1 VTPPESESPS
11 QDRIE
16 LPEDKTPNF
25 DKKLSPSASAIL
37 KFVKAFEE
45 GGQLNVFSADAEF
58 EKLRKMVMSY
68 RGSLH
73 SLLTQRL
80 KEVVALGGVSI
91 ITQNDIF
98 QEIVTLWEKN
108 ISNLTR
114 SELPFLKHVLKNPGL
129 SLKELSE
136 QSGLSYPQSRRAQK
150 RLTDGGVL
158 KIGGMLNPNRLG
170 LDRVLI
176 ILETPSLVLTGPYIQ
191 KVLYVDGSPS
201 IVFMVANIPCERT
214 GELIDVVRSL
224 RDASSNVSVWRLS
237 TGMPRFDGTYF
248 SPQKGWELDLL
259 HFRLMLRT
267 GGDALTLSEIPA
279 PRSDSNPSRYT
290 GAEVSVM
297 DALIENLDG
306 TAGDIVQTTSLSE
319 SSAFRK
325 RSLLLKEKIILP
337 RARVSIPQLGD
348 RVISLFESDIAG
360 EIQPGFSKLPLTY
373 QSQIQ
378 NLENPKEKRVLL
390 STALPT
396 GSGQD
401 MINIMKDEISKI
413 HRYSVHSVAAGVGTT
428 TKVSSM
434 FDRRTKTWKWDTSRF
449 FDAVSYE
456 VMRNV
461 ASESEIPL
469 DLA

>member
-1 VTPPESESPS
+1 MTPPESESPS

-150 RLTDGGVL
+150 RLIDGGVL

-176 ILETPSLVLTGPYIQ
+176 VLENPSLVLTGPYIQ
-191 KVLYVDGSPS
+191 KALYVDGSPP

-214 GELIDVVRSL
+214 RELIDVVRSL

-237 TGMPRFDGTYF
+237 TGIPRFDGTYF
-248 SPQKGWELDLL
+248 NPQKGWELDLL

-319 SSAFRK
+319 SSAFL
-325 RSLLLKEKIILP
+325 SFLL
-337 RARVSIPQLGD
+337 
-348 RVISLFESDIAG
+348 
-360 EIQPGFSKLPLTY
+360 
-373 QSQIQ
+373 
-378 NLENPKEKRVLL
+378 
-390 STALPT
+390 
-396 GSGQD
+396 
-401 MINIMKDEISKI
+401 
-413 HRYSVHSVAAGVGTT
+413 H
-428 TKVSSM
+428 TKV
-434 FDRRTKTWKWDTSRF
+434 KYK
-449 FDAVSYE
+449 
-456 VMRNV
+456 
-461 ASESEIPL
+461 I
-469 DLA
+469 